1 MGFFQLMYQFHLRSA
16 TIGQPTSDH
25 YPEER
30 TSTYVNSYYQSITEQ
45 VLSPY
50 CVLQYVDKRQGMD
63 DPSGYTCIVRSRK
76 LIRILD
82 AIEIKVPH
90 TKVGGASGL
99 SAARPSLFELNVL
112 SS

>member
-1 MGFFQLMYQFHLRSA
+1 
-16 TIGQPTSDH
+16 
-25 YPEER
+25 
-30 TSTYVNSYYQSITEQ
+30 
-45 VLSPY
+45 
-50 CVLQYVDKRQGMD
+50 MD

-99 SAARPSLFELNVL
+99 SAARPSLFELNIL